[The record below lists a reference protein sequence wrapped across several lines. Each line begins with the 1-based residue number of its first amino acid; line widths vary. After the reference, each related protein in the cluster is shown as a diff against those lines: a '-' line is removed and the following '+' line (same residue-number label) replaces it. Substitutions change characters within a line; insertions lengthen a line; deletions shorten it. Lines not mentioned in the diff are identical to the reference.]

1 MYIEVTH
8 LQQVSMIM
16 ASLLCLALTIM
27 MVVSIVIV
35 AQREDK
41 ETSALGEVNEKL
53 EANKQER

>member
-1 MYIEVTH
+1 
-8 LQQVSMIM
+8 MIM